1 MQGLIINIALN
12 LIQTLQKNISL
23 VLTIFT
29 TTIFSSHAT
38 QASEKPILPLVAI
51 TQIVQHGALDDE
63 FKGIVTALEE
73 AGYIDGKTIHLVS
86 QNAQGNIATAGLIAT
101 NFASRNPNAVVAIST
116 PSAQTLIKPL
126 QDQHIPLIFTAVTDP
141 KEARLVSTLDE
152 RLEEVTGVS
161 DALLPGP
168 QLDLIQKFVPQVKTI
183 GIIYNSGEINSIK
196 TIEGLKEEAKR
207 RGLTLLLAVADKSSE
222 VIPAVTKLIGKV
234 ESIYVPNDNT
244 AVASIESIVTLGK
257 KFKVPIFA
265 GDSGSVERGAVA
277 SQAYE
282 RIALGKEA
290 GRLVVKIL
298 EGQKAGDL
306 KIKTNHPLVLM
317 LNLNSAKEMGM
328 TIPEELKKEAKIVG
342 EKS

>member
-1 MQGLIINIALN
+1 MQGLIINTALN
-12 LIQTLQKNISL
+12 LIHTLQKNISL
-23 VLTIFT
+23 VLTTFIIN
-29 TTIFSSHAT
+29 IFSPPPF
-38 QASEKPILPLVAI
+38 QASETPSLPLVAI

-63 FKGIVTALEE
+63 FKGIIAALEE
-73 AGYIDGKTIHLVS
+73 AGYIDGKTIHLIS

-101 NFASRNPNAVVAIST
+101 NFASRKPAVVVAIST
-116 PSAQTLIKPL
+116 PSAQALIKPL
-126 QDQHIPLIFTAVTDP
+126 QDQHIPLVFTAVTDAR
-141 KEARLVSTLDE
+141 EAKLITKLDE

-168 QLDLIQKFVPQVKTI
+168 QLDLIQKVVPKVKTI
-183 GIIYNSGEINSIK
+183 GIIYNSGEINSTKAIA
-196 TIEGLKEEAKR
+196 GLQEEATK

-222 VIPAVTKLIGKV
+222 VTPAINKIINKV
-234 ESIYVPNDNT
+234 DAIYVPNDNT

-265 GDSGSVERGAVA
+265 GDSGSVERGALA
-277 SQAYE
+277 SQAYQ
-282 RIALGKEA
+282 RITLGKEA

-317 LNLNSAKEMGM
+317 LNLNSAEEMGI
-328 TIPEELKKEAKIVG
+328 TIPEDLKKEAKVVG